1 MDDEADSGGAERA
14 FEALR
19 AEVATLRQTVE
30 GQAAPDYALT
40 LGAIATELQAV
51 GARLTAIEASPQL
64 QATPADV
71 ALQIRQEAVRLAEGQ
86 VAQALAAREGFE
98 RGRETLGRVA
108 FLEQRAQ
115 HDRRIVW
122 AIGGGAALVG
132 AVLGTMLFMEA
143 NRHAPDDWG
152 WSAGLGRLA
161 DAGRHPPGGIQ
172 ADWPKR
178 PKRHSGG
185 ERGYPARQRLCQR
198 VAQMRGDGS
207 ASRQGTAMHFWGATV
222 AAAGEWAACGAVVSS
237 GAWLAPGM
245 ESSGLLSRLIG

>member
-1 MDDEADSGGAERA
+1 MDDEADPGGAERA

-19 AEVATLRQTVE
+19 AEVAALRQAVE
-30 GQAAPDYALT
+30 SQTAPDYALT
-40 LGAIATELQAV
+40 LGAIAKELQVV
-51 GARLTAIEASPQL
+51 GARLDAIEASPQL
-64 QATPADV
+64 QATPATV
-71 ALQIRQEAVRLAEGQ
+71 AQQVRQEANRLAEGQ

-152 WSAGLGRLA
+152 WSAGWAAWLM
-161 DAGRHPPGGIQ
+161 Q
-172 ADWPKR
+172 ADTLQA
-178 PKRHSGG
+178 
-185 ERGYPARQRLCQR
+185 GYKLMDWNNP
-198 VAQMRGDGS
+198 G
-207 ASRQGTAMHFWGATV
+207 TV
-222 AAAGEWAACGAVVSS
+222 AAVNEDIRLGNAYANELHKCEAAAVQAGKEQRCIFGVQPPPRRVN
-237 GAWLAPGM
+237 GQLVGP
-245 ESSGLLSRLIG
+245 